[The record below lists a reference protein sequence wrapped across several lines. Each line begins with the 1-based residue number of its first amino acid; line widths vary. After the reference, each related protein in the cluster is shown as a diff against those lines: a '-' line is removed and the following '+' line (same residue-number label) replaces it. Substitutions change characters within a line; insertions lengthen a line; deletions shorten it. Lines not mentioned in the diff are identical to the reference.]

1 MLRLDLP
8 QVAVRFQ
15 RLAEL
20 GCLDVRSSVG
30 AVGLWFPNN
39 QFLVYE
45 VRCGCLEKCRQLL
58 SRRIFCANGFRRIRR
73 V

>member
-1 MLRLDLP
+1 MLRLDFL
-8 QVAVRFQ
+8 QVVVRFQ

-20 GCLDVRSSVG
+20 GYLNVRSNVG

-39 QFLVYE
+39 QFPVYG
-45 VRCGCLEKCRQLL
+45 VRCDCLEKCRQLL
-58 SRRIFCANGFRRIRR
+58 SRRILCANGFQRIRR